1 MIALVVVGLV
11 VVGVG
16 ALTVR
21 EIAMDGYHRIP
32 TNPDLLPELV

>member
-1 MIALVVVGLV
+1 MALLVVVGLGIIAV
-11 VVGVG
+11 S

-32 TNPDLLPELV
+32 TNPDLLPELI